1 MNSLSSILKI
11 PAAKRELKGRF
22 FYKKSVKNLSWFK
35 TGGILEY
42 LYIPKNE
49 NDLTI
54 LLESLS
60 PDIDLNIFGKFSNVL
75 IRDGGLS
82 GLSILIPSDF
92 KKITQIDNYTVNVG
106 SGSLDKYIAK
116 KSIDYEIGGLEFLI
130 GIPGTIG
137 GGVIMNAGCYGSEF
151 KDIILDVDLIS
162 RDGKK
167 IKKKLND
174 INFSYR
180 NSQISKNFIITSV
193 TIKGYKKDKEKIEKK
208 IKAIK
213 KKRISSQPQGFPTG
227 GSTFKNTKNYKAWEL
242 IERSGLSGLQYGD
255 AMISDVHNNFLINL
269 GNAKASDF
277 ENLGNIILNRVKKE
291 FGITMN
297 WEIQILGSDDTN

>member
-60 PDIDLNIFGKFSNVL
+60 TDIDLNIFGKFSNVL

-106 SGSLDKYIAK
+106 SGSLDKYL
-116 KSIDYEIGGLEFLI
+116 SLI
-130 GIPGTIG
+130 HI
-137 GGVIMNAGCYGSEF
+137 
-151 KDIILDVDLIS
+151 
-162 RDGKK
+162 
-167 IKKKLND
+167 
-174 INFSYR
+174 
-180 NSQISKNFIITSV
+180 
-193 TIKGYKKDKEKIEKK
+193 
-208 IKAIK
+208 
-213 KKRISSQPQGFPTG
+213 
-227 GSTFKNTKNYKAWEL
+227 
-242 IERSGLSGLQYGD
+242 
-255 AMISDVHNNFLINL
+255 
-269 GNAKASDF
+269 
-277 ENLGNIILNRVKKE
+277 
-291 FGITMN
+291 
-297 WEIQILGSDDTN
+297 

>member
-1 MNSLSSILKI
+1 MNSLSCILKI
-11 PAAKRELKGRF
+11 PSAKKELKGRF

-49 NDLTI
+49 NDLSI
-54 LLESLS
+54 VLESLR
-60 PDIDLNIFGKFSNVL
+60 PEIDLNIFGKFSNVL
-75 IRDGGLS
+75 IRDGGLP

-92 KKITQIDNYTVNVG
+92 KKITHIDNYTINVG
-106 SGSLDKYIAK
+106 SGSLDKQIAK
-116 KSIDYEIGGLEFLI
+116 KSIDYEIGGFEFLT

-151 KDIILDVDLIS
+151 KDIILDVDIIDK
-162 RDGKK
+162 DGKK

-180 NSQISKNFIITSV
+180 NSQISKNFIITSA
-193 TIKGYKKDKEKIEKK
+193 TIKGYKKDKEKIKKK
-208 IKAIK
+208 INAIT
-213 KKRISSQPQGFPTG
+213 KKRISSQPQGYPTG
-227 GSTFKNTKNYKAWEL
+227 GSTFKNTKNHKAWEL
-242 IERSGLSGLQYGD
+242 IKRSGLSGLKYGD
-255 AMISDVHNNFLINL
+255 AMISNTHNNFLINL

-277 ENLGNIILNRVKKE
+277 ENLGNIILNKVKRE
-291 FGITMN
+291 FGITLN
-297 WEIQILGSDDTN
+297 WEIQILGNNDTN